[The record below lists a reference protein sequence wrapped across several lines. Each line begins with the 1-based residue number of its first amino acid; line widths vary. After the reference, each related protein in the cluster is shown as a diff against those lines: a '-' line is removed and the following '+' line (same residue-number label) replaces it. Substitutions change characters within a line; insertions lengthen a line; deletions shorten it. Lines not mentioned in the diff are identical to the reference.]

1 MTPALGSMN
10 GLLLDV
16 RYATLKRLLRTPGEN
31 ALRPALLRWDLL
43 RDDPGFQEV
52 AQRKQ

>member
-1 MTPALGSMN
+1 MN

-16 RYATLKRLLRTPGEN
+16 RYATVKRLPKTPGEN
-31 ALRPALLRWDLL
+31 ALTPALLRRDLL